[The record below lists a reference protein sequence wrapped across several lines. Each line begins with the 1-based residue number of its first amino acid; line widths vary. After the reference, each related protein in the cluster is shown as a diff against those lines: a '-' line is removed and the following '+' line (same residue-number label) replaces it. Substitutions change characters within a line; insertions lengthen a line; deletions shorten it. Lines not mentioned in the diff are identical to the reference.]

1 MPSNQLFDVR
11 ILDRNLQKGLITREQ
26 YDKHLA
32 ELADIEGEAV
42 DVEARFVEGVL
53 RRADEEE

>member
-32 ELADIEGEAV
+32 ALDDVEADAV
-42 DVEARFVEGVL
+42 PVEARFVEGVL
-53 RRADEEE
+53 NQGDEEE